1 VTKIKHSKSNASPFE
16 VTSARARNMYRA
28 ITDGCG
34 DGSILQAPSE
44 EESGGTA
51 ETFELRV
58 LFDPLG

>member
-1 VTKIKHSKSNASPFE
+1 MPRPLK
-16 VTSARARNMYRA
+16 VTSAIARHMYRA

-34 DGSILQAPSE
+34 DGSILQVPCE

-51 ETFELRV
+51 EKFELRV

>member
-1 VTKIKHSKSNASPFE
+1 MSSSRTKGLK
-16 VTSARARNMYRA
+16 VTSVRARHMYRA

-34 DGSILQAPSE
+34 DGSIPQVPCE

-51 ETFELRV
+51 EKFELRV